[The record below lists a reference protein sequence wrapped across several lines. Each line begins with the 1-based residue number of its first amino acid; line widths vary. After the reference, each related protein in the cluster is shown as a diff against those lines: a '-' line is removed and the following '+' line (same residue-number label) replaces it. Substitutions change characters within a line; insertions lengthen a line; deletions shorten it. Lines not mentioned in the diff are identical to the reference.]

1 VDIRTKREIYALIRK
16 MARQG
21 TTIVWWSTEYIELVE
36 LCDTV
41 LAFDLDGK
49 PTEVLRHADVNE
61 TQLAAATGM
70 AA

>member
-1 VDIRTKREIYALIRK
+1 
-16 MARQG
+16 MAQQG